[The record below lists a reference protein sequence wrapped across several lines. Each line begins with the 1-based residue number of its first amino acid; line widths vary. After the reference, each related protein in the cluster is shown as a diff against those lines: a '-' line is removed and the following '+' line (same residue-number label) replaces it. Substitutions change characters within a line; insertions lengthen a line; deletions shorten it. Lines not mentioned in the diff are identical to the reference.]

1 MIDAQY
7 QEINKDKIPEANQK
21 GVHIKVVAG
30 KALDVQG
37 PVFTRTPA
45 FFMDVHLDENS
56 EFQQKIPLKW
66 NSICYVYE
74 GAGLFGG

>member
-30 KALDVQG
+30 KALDV
-37 PVFTRTPA
+37 
-45 FFMDVHLDENS
+45 
-56 EFQQKIPLKW
+56 
-66 NSICYVYE
+66 
-74 GAGLFGG
+74 